1 LTLEDTSNAVGE
13 SLLVFIGDRV
23 TLFAA
28 TVSSCNFVASTWIFM
43 SRCSLPFC
51 DVSLGAGF
59 ATLAPAVLGGRDNV
73 EGADF
78 LATEI
83 LGFVAGVEELR
94 GMAARFLRVRDLV
107 ADEDVEAGDDALGDD
122 FFLGGGVAAS
132 SSGSSACLREAG

>member
-1 LTLEDTSNAVGE
+1 
-13 SLLVFIGDRV
+13 
-23 TLFAA
+23 
-28 TVSSCNFVASTWIFM
+28 M

-51 DVSLGAGF
+51 DVSLGVGF
-59 ATLAPAVLGGRDNV
+59 ATLAPTVLGGSGDNV

-94 GMAARFLRVRDLV
+94 GMTPRFLRVRDFAAV
-107 ADEDVEAGDDALGDD
+107 EGVEAGDDALGED

-132 SSGSSACLREAG
+132 SSDSSACLREAS